1 MGTRVKL
8 DSCQNT
14 LEIKDMSNQVKF
26 REEVILINKLESQII
41 LHDDDFNTFD
51 WVIECL
57 QKYCE
62 HTELQAEQCAWVV
75 HTKGKCNVKSGSLEK
90 LIGISQALNDSGL
103 SATIE

>member
-1 MGTRVKL
+1 MGTKVRL
-8 DSCQNT
+8 DSYQNI

-57 QKYCE
+57 QKYCG

-75 HTKGKCNVKSGSLEK
+75 HTEGKCNVKSGSLEK

>member
-8 DSCQNT
+8 DSFQNT

-26 REEVILINKLESQII
+26 QEEVLLIEKLESQII

>member
-1 MGTRVKL
+1 METRVRQGFF
-8 DSCQNT
+8 QNI
-14 LEIKDMSNQVKF
+14 LEIKKMSSQVKF
-26 REEVILINKLESQII
+26 QEEVLLIEKLESQII

-62 HTELQAEQCAWVV
+62 HTEIQAEQCAWVV

>member
-26 REEVILINKLESQII
+26 QEEVLLIEKLESQII

>member
-26 REEVILINKLESQII
+26 QEEVLLIEKLESQII

-62 HTELQAEQCAWVV
+62 HTELQAEQCAWFTRKASVMLNQDLL
-75 HTKGKCNVKSGSLEK
+75 KNLLE
-90 LIGISQALNDSGL
+90 
-103 SATIE
+103 

>member
-8 DSCQNT
+8 DSFQNT
-14 LEIKDMSNQVKF
+14 LEIKEMSNQVKF
-26 REEVILINKLESQII
+26 QEEVLLIEKLESQII